1 MLETDQNQFFE
12 SAIFQAIGE
21 EAEVKFIHFITGG
34 CINNTIQLNTNRG
47 EFFLK
52 WNEES
57 SLEMYEKEVKGLE
70 VLRANSSITIPQVLG
85 LGKVENKAFL
95 LLEFIDEGF
104 QSPTYWTDFGRK
116 LAEMHKSTTSDK
128 FGLDFNNFIGSLQ
141 QNNEFHVDWIE
152 FFVEKRLRSQFGL
165 AYYNKLIDVSYLRKL
180 DQLPQALERIFPKEK
195 PSLLHG
201 DLWSGNA
208 MRDQQG
214 NPCLVDPAVYYGHRE
229 MELAFTKLFGGFD
242 NSFYQAYEE
251 AFPLEIGFKD
261 RKDIYNLYPLMVH
274 VNLFGTSYLS
284 GIDKV
289 LERIL

>member
-1 MLETDQNQFFE
+1 VLDTDQNQFFE
-12 SAIFQAIGE
+12 SAIFQTIGE
-21 EAEVKFIHFITGG
+21 DVEVKFIHLITGG
-34 CINNTIQLNTNRG
+34 CINNTIQLNTNKG
-47 EFFLK
+47 DFFLK

-57 SLEMYEKEVKGLE
+57 ALEMYEQEVKGLE
-70 VLRANSSITIPQVLG
+70 LLRGNSSITIPEVLG
-85 LGKVENKAFL
+85 LGKIENKAFL
-95 LLEFIDEGF
+95 LLEFINEGF
-104 QSPTYWTDFGRK
+104 QSPTYWTDFGVQ
-116 LAEMHKSTTSDK
+116 LAQMHKSAINDN
-128 FGLDFNNFIGSLQ
+128 FGLDFDNFIGSLKQ
-141 QNNEFHVDWIE
+141 SNDYHENWIE

-165 AYYNKLIDVSYLRKL
+165 AYYNNLIDISYLRKL
-180 DQLPQALERIFPKEK
+180 DKLPQALERIFPKEK

-208 MRDQQG
+208 MKDQNG
-214 NPCLVDPAVYYGHRE
+214 NACLVDPAVYYGNRE

-242 NSFYQAYEE
+242 ASFYHAYEE

-261 RKDIYNLYPLMVH
+261 RKDIYNLYPLMAH

>member
-1 MLETDQNQFFE
+1 M
-12 SAIFQAIGE
+12 I
-21 EAEVKFIHFITGG
+21 
-34 CINNTIQLNTNRG
+34 
-47 EFFLK
+47 
-52 WNEES
+52 S
-57 SLEMYEKEVKGLE
+57 SDW
-70 VLRANSSITIPQVLG
+70 S
-85 LGKVENKAFL
+85 
-95 LLEFIDEGF
+95 
-104 QSPTYWTDFGRK
+104 
-116 LAEMHKSTTSDK
+116 
-128 FGLDFNNFIGSLQ
+128 FNNFIGSLQ
-141 QNNEFHVDWIE
+141 QNNEFHENWIE
-152 FFVEKRLRSQFGL
+152 FFVEKRLRPQFGL
-165 AYYNKLIDVSYLRKL
+165 AYYNKLIDVSYLRHL
-180 DQLPQALERIFPKEK
+180 DKLPQALERIFPKEK

-208 MRDQQG
+208 MRDKSG

-242 NSFYQAYEE
+242 SSFYHAYEE